1 MKVCCAWDR
10 GYLSKL
16 VAGNVER
23 RQCLVSNEHLC
34 SGRRGGGEREEEGG
48 REVILVCVCVCV
60 CVSVNP
66 LTSERAGAEGS
77 PMLLL
82 PKLRV
87 VRVVF
92 LRRAFRIG

>member
-1 MKVCCAWDR
+1 MGGEK
-10 GYLSKL
+10 G
-16 VAGNVER
+16 G
-23 RQCLVSNEHLC
+23 
-34 SGRRGGGEREEEGG
+34 RGGGEGSDY
-48 REVILVCVCVCV
+48 CV

>member
-34 SGRRGGGEREEEGG
+34 SGRRGGGGEGSDY
-48 REVILVCVCVCV
+48 CVCV

>member
-1 MKVCCAWDR
+1 MHGTEATSPNLLQVTSRHDSVLLAMSIC
-10 GYLSKL
+10 
-16 VAGNVER
+16 VV
-23 RQCLVSNEHLC
+23 
-34 SGRRGGGEREEEGG
+34 GRRGGRG
-48 REVILVCVCVCV
+48 RERSGYCVVCV

-66 LTSERAGAEGS
+66 LTSDRAGAEGS